1 MNTISKTA
9 PAENPHSDSSQLFFS
24 FFPFLS
30 VVVVAKFSLALRE
43 LTLWGHV
50 TVSSDIIKIEKKIPV
65 NLTPVSFY
73 QDSWIFS

>member
-30 VVVVAKFSLALRE
+30 VVVAKFSLALRE

-50 TVSSDIIKIEKKIPV
+50 TVSSDIIKIEKKFQ
-65 NLTPVSFY
+65 LT
-73 QDSWIFS
+73 